1 MNSTAAVL
9 GSTPTS
15 NVGSIRQRERWG
27 APASGQRL
35 SVVPEQVREVGKYVY
50 ELAETL
56 RTASD
61 SAATDVDAVANGSWT
76 GGLAV
81 EFADGW
87 SDIRD
92 GGGQIITALA
102 AMAEKLGVTAETY
115 QSRDESNASN
125 TSSLDLP

>member
-1 MNSTAAVL
+1 MSD
-9 GSTPTS
+9 GGTS
-15 NVGSIRQRERWG
+15 
-27 APASGQRL
+27 ASGQWL
-35 SVVPEQVREVGKYVY
+35 SVVPEQVREVGTYVY

-56 RTASD
+56 RTALD

-76 GGLAV
+76 GGLAS

-87 SDIRD
+87 SDVRD

-102 AMAEKLGVTAETY
+102 AMAEKLGVTADTY
-115 QSRDESNASN
+115 QASDESNASS